1 MRREHA
7 DGENHRVHGPFRKDN
22 SRTVICIFTALS
34 QRQGFFI
41 IETYFIKL
49 SLSEKPRNE
58 NLMAFWDTVADRLY
72 KIRNSLNIEGVKRTL
87 ALFAPPI
94 DPGMLGPQIYKIKL

>member
-1 MRREHA
+1 
-7 DGENHRVHGPFRKDN
+7 
-22 SRTVICIFTALS
+22 
-34 QRQGFFI
+34 
-41 IETYFIKL
+41 
-49 SLSEKPRNE
+49 
-58 NLMAFWDTVADRLY
+58 MAFWDSVADRLY